1 MKTSKA
7 IFGKNSYNEERK
19 QKRVTKRTSI
29 GNSRNSF
36 GSGNNK
42 KDTRKRYRG
51 QGK

>member
-1 MKTSKA
+1 MKASKA

-19 QKRVTKRTSI
+19 QKSRTKRTSI
-29 GNSRNSF
+29 GNSRVSF
-36 GSGNNK
+36 GSGTNK